1 MLFTR
6 KHFKGHLDME
16 EPLKWLKRWKVVIRR
31 SCRELTHLV
40 ALFLLFVTTPS
51 AITVERIT
59 KAHRERRHRRL
70 LDSPLDGERE

>member
-40 ALFLLFVTTPS
+40 ALFLLFVTAPFV
-51 AITVERIT
+51 ITVERIT
-59 KAHRERRHRRL
+59 KAHREPKHRRL
-70 LDSPLDGERE
+70 LDSPLDGEME